1 MKTKYLTPL
10 EIRETKI
17 LSHLCPKVVKQIT
30 ITSAKIKQKK
40 KNPVIILTKSS
51 AHTLMEGM

>member
-40 KNPVIILTKSS
+40 KPCYNTDQK
-51 AHTLMEGM
+51 